1 MTDEKKVESPVSKPK
16 RVVSTT
22 KRIRNMGKNKIELVI
37 DGKVIPLLPR
47 QTCEVPEEYDVPKGV
62 NLLVLI

>member
-1 MTDEKKVESPVSKPK
+1 MADEKKVESPVSKPK

-22 KRIRNMGKNKIELVI
+22 KRIRNMGIELVI